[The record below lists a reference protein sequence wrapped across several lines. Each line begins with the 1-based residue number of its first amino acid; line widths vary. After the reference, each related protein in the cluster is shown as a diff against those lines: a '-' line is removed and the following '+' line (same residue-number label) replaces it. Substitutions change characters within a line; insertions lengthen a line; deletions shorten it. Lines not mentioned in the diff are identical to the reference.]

1 MALAARTFA
10 QQRVTPEAEAARLK
24 PGTRPILCVYSGCFA
39 KIPYP
44 ELPEIVGA
52 LGYEGIDLTVM
63 PGGHVDPA
71 KYMVELDRAF
81 QTFNDAG
88 IEVPM
93 VTTSFTSPSQTS
105 AYAIFYVSGEL
116 GARFCRLGAF
126 PPPLPQDSSNQL
138 TSARAAMMRSD
149 LVQFAAMGARCN
161 VMPLLAN
168 HSGSFPGRSIP
179 EVEAMLTGVDPK
191 TFGYCFDP
199 VQAVIEARSA
209 GAWQPALKAALPRL
223 AAIALSD
230 VALDPDPRLCP
241 LGEGVIDWKKFFAAL
256 AAAHFHG
263 PISMHMDY
271 TPASA
276 VNALKKD
283 LAFARARINDA
294 WAVS

>member
-1 MALAARTFA
+1 MNRRHAISTLGGMALAARTFA

-105 AYAIFYVSGEL
+105 A
-116 GARFCRLGAF
+116 
-126 PPPLPQDSSNQL
+126 
-138 TSARAAMMRSD
+138 
-149 LVQFAAMGARCN
+149 
-161 VMPLLAN
+161 
-168 HSGSFPGRSIP
+168 
-179 EVEAMLTGVDPK
+179 
-191 TFGYCFDP
+191 
-199 VQAVIEARSA
+199 
-209 GAWQPALKAALPRL
+209 
-223 AAIALSD
+223 
-230 VALDPDPRLCP
+230 
-241 LGEGVIDWKKFFAAL
+241 
-256 AAAHFHG
+256 
-263 PISMHMDY
+263 
-271 TPASA
+271 
-276 VNALKKD
+276 
-283 LAFARARINDA
+283 
-294 WAVS
+294 